1 MADIPPTTGDEIRAA
16 YLRFFEERDHL
27 VMPSASLIPA
37 GDPTLLLTSAGMA
50 PFKPYYAGDETPPNP
65 RLASAQKCFR
75 TTDIDV
81 VGDFTH
87 HTMFEMLGNFSIGDY
102 FKREAIAWAWE
113 FTTEVLLL
121 DPDRIWVTVHYTDD
135 EARAIWRDEVGVPD
149 ERIVT
154 LGDKDNFWG
163 PAGDEGACGP
173 SSELY
178 YDFGEEHGPGMK
190 PGDDT
195 GRFVEYWNL
204 VFPQFHQAVDGTRR
218 NLPAPGIDTGM
229 GLERITAIM
238 QGVTSA
244 YETDLLAPVRQ
255 RVEQLAG
262 RAYGQDADDDFAI
275 RVVAEHARSAAF
287 LIADGV
293 VPANEG
299 RGYVLRRVIR
309 RGIRFARRLGME
321 AGFLPE
327 VAKAAIERFGIIRDE
342 KGEFIYPE
350 VYAHERFILKTL
362 ESEEERFY
370 EASERGVFFLRNYLD
385 TVDEID
391 KELEQLRKILR
402 DSNGVQQEWIHRA
415 RHLIRPAEL
424 TMGTGGSAFA
434 LQTRVSRLALH
445 RYLEIMGASR
455 DEPDVEEIA
464 RKLNETYALLAPIH
478 ENKRLPGDIAFRLY
492 DTYGFPLELT
502 EEEARQHGLKVEPE
516 LRGVDIE
523 EYIHAM
529 EEQRERGRA
538 AARFGG
544 GREELRVYEALG
556 VGETAFLGYERVE
569 THTVVAGILKDGE
582 PVQRANAGDLVEIVL
597 RETPFYA
604 EGGGQVGDTG
614 VIAAS
619 GGSARVSDT
628 QKPIGELIVHA
639 AEVIEGAVAVG
650 DAVHASVDAE
660 RRLDVARNHTATHLL
675 HAALRDVLGSHV
687 RQAGSLVAPDRLR
700 FDFTHVSAVS
710 RDELGEIERRINE
723 SVRGDLPLVK
733 DERTYREA
741 TANGAL
747 AFFGERYGDRV
758 RTVQI
763 GETQPVSF
771 EVCGGTHLERTGQI
785 GVFHVV
791 GESSVGAGVR
801 RIEAVTGRGGDEWV
815 GQRLRALDEA
825 AALLRAQP
833 FELPMRIGPL
843 LKQVEEARRL
853 FRAGQREASR
863 QEADTLLDE
872 VRDVGGV
879 QVLSVQSD
887 APDAQA
893 LRELGDRLRDKLGS
907 GVVVLGSVFNGRPG
921 LLAMVTPDLVERGF
935 DAGAIV
941 NEAAK
946 AMGGGGGG
954 QPRLAQAGGKDASR
968 LGDALAAVVGIV
980 ERQAG

>member
-1 MADIPPTTGDEIRAA
+1 MSPTTSDDIRAA
-16 YLRFFEERDHL
+16 YLRFFEERGHL

-65 RLASAQKCFR
+65 RLASVQKCFR
-75 TTDIDV
+75 TTDIDE

-102 FKREAIAWAWE
+102 FKREAISWAWE
-113 FTTEVLLL
+113 FTTGVLLL
-121 DPDRIWVTVHYTDD
+121 PPERIWVTVHDTDD
-135 EARAIWRDEVGVPD
+135 EARAIWRDEVGVPN

-178 YDFGEEHGPGMK
+178 YDFGEEHGPGTK

-195 GRFVEYWNL
+195 SRFLEYWNL
-204 VFPQFHQAVDGTRR
+204 VFPQFYQAADGTRTD
-218 NLPAPGIDTGM
+218 LPAPGIDTGM
-229 GLERITAIM
+229 GLERMTAIM
-238 QGVTSA
+238 QGVSSA
-244 YETDLLAPVRQ
+244 YETDLLTPIRQ

-262 RAYGQDADDDFAI
+262 KTYRQDPDDDFAI
-275 RVVAEHARSAAF
+275 HVVTEHARSAAF

-309 RGIRFARRLGME
+309 RGIRFARKLGIE
-321 AGFLPE
+321 AGFLPD
-327 VAKAAIERFGIIRDE
+327 VAATVIERFGAL
-342 KGEFIYPE
+342 YPE
-350 VYAHERFILKTL
+350 LREHERFVLKTL

-370 EASERGVFFLRNYLD
+370 EAYDRGA
-385 TVDEID
+385 EILGGMID
-391 KELEQLRKILR
+391 YRKAHGGAIPETLVSATPDRENVSAFLEQHGFVGPSA
-402 DSNGVQQEWIHRA
+402 DSSGERLGQERA
-415 RHLIRPAEL
+415 VELLVELVTEDQRELITSWPITVSGHE
-424 TMGTGGSAFA
+424 AF
-434 LQTRVSRLALH
+434 
-445 RYLEIMGASR
+445 
-455 DEPDVEEIA
+455 
-464 RKLNETYALLAPIH
+464 
-478 ENKRLPGDIAFRLY
+478 FLY

-502 EEEARQHGLKVEPE
+502 QEIAREQGLD
-516 LRGVDIE
+516 VDTAGFE
-523 EYIHAM
+523 RAM

-544 GREELRVYEALG
+544 GREEIRVYEVLD
-556 VGETAFLGYERVE
+556 VRETAFLGYDRIE
-569 THTVVAGILKDGE
+569 TDTVIAAILKDGE
-582 PVQRANAGDLVEIVL
+582 PVQRADAGEGVEIVL

-614 VIAAS
+614 LIAAS

-628 QKPIGELIVHA
+628 QKPFGEFIVHA
-639 AEVIEGAVAVG
+639 AQVAEGSVAVG
-650 DAVHASVDAE
+650 DAVHASVDGE

-675 HAALRDVLGSHV
+675 HAVLRDVLGSHV

-723 SVRGDLPLVK
+723 SVRGDLSLVK
-733 DERTYREA
+733 DERSYREA

-763 GETQPVSF
+763 GEVEPVSF

-785 GVFHVV
+785 GTFRVV
-791 GESSVGAGVR
+791 GESSVGTGVR
-801 RIEAVTGRGGDEWV
+801 RIEAVTGRGGEEWV
-815 GQRLRALDEA
+815 SQRLRQLDEA
-825 AALLRAQP
+825 AALLRSAP
-833 FELPMRIGPL
+833 AELPQRIEGL
-843 LKQVEEARRL
+843 LAQAEEARRSL
-853 FRAGQREASR
+853 RAGQREASR
-863 QEADTLLDE
+863 QEAETLRDE
-872 VRDVGGV
+872 ARDVGGV
-879 QVLSVQSD
+879 QVLAVRSD
-887 APDAQA
+887 APDAQT
-893 LRELGDRLRDKLGS
+893 LREMGDRLRDKLGS

-921 LLAMVTPDLVERGF
+921 LLAMVTPDLVERGL

-941 NEAAK
+941 NEAARV
-946 AMGGGGGG
+946 MGGGGGG
-954 QPRLAQAGGKDASR
+954 QPRLAQAGGKDASK
-968 LGDALAAVVGIV
+968 LDDALAAVADIV
-980 ERQAG
+980 TRQTG

>member
-1 MADIPPTTGDEIRAA
+1 MPPTTSDEIRAA
-16 YLRFFEERDHL
+16 YLRFFEERGHL

-50 PFKPYYAGDETPPNP
+50 PFKPYYAGDEAPPNP
-65 RLASAQKCFR
+65 RLASVQKCFR
-75 TTDIDV
+75 TTDIDE

-102 FKREAIAWAWE
+102 FKREAISWAWE
-113 FTTEVLLL
+113 FTTGVLLL
-121 DPDRIWVTVHYTDD
+121 PPERIWVTVHDTDD

-178 YDFGEEHGPGMK
+178 YDFGEEHGPGTK

-195 GRFVEYWNL
+195 GRFLEYWNL
-204 VFPQFHQAVDGTRR
+204 VFPQFHQAADGTRTD
-218 NLPAPGIDTGM
+218 LPAPGIDTGM
-229 GLERITAIM
+229 GLERMTAIM
-238 QGVTSA
+238 QGVASA
-244 YETDLLAPVRQ
+244 YETDLLAPIRR
-255 RVEQLAG
+255 RVERLAG
-262 RAYGQDADDDFAI
+262 RTYRQDPDDDFAI
-275 RVVAEHARSAAF
+275 HVVTEHARSAAF

-309 RGIRFARRLGME
+309 RGIRFARKLGIE
-321 AGFLPE
+321 AGFLPD
-327 VAKAAIERFGIIRDE
+327 VAATVIERFGAL
-342 KGEFIYPE
+342 YPE
-350 VYAHERFILKTL
+350 LREHERFVLKTL

-370 EASERGVFFLRNYLD
+370 EAIALGMPV
-385 TVDEID
+385 
-391 KELEQLRKILR
+391 LE
-402 DSNGVQQEWIHRA
+402 EC
-415 RHLIRPAEL
+415 
-424 TMGTGGSAFA
+424 
-434 LQTRVSRLALH
+434 
-445 RYLEIMGASR
+445 
-455 DEPDVEEIA
+455 IA
-464 RKLNETYALLAPIH
+464 RGGTIAGA
-478 ENKRLPGDIAFRLY
+478 DAFRLY
-492 DTYGFPLELT
+492 DTFGFPLELT
-502 EEEARQHGLKVEPE
+502 QEIAREQGLD
-516 LRGVDIE
+516 VDLE
-523 EYIHAM
+523 GFERAM

-544 GREELRVYEALG
+544 GREEMRAYEALDIR
-556 VGETAFLGYERVE
+556 ETAFLGYDRVE
-569 THTVVAGILKDGE
+569 TDTVVAAILKDGE
-582 PVQRANAGDLVEIVL
+582 PVQRADAGERVEIVL

-614 VIAAS
+614 VVAAS

-628 QKPIGELIVHA
+628 QKPLGELIIHA
-639 AEVIEGAVAVG
+639 AEVVQGSIAVG
-650 DAVHASVDAE
+650 DAVHASVDGE

-687 RQAGSLVAPDRLR
+687 RQAGSLVASDRLR

-741 TANGAL
+741 TADGAL

-763 GETQPVSF
+763 GEAQPVSF

-785 GVFHVV
+785 GTFRVV
-791 GESSVGAGVR
+791 GESSVGTGIR
-801 RIEAVTGRGGDEWV
+801 RIEAVTGRGGEEWV
-815 GQRLRALDEA
+815 GQRLRQLDEA
-825 AALLRAQP
+825 AALLRTAP
-833 FELPMRIGPL
+833 AELPQRIESL
-843 LKQVEEARRL
+843 LAQAEEARRTL
-853 FRAGQREASR
+853 RAGQREASR
-863 QEADTLLDE
+863 QEADTLLEE

-879 QVLSVQSD
+879 RVLAVRGD

-893 LRELGDRLRDKLGS
+893 LRELGDRLRDKMGS

-921 LLAMVTPDLVERGF
+921 LLAMVTPDLVERGL

-941 NEAAK
+941 NEAARV
-946 AMGGGGGG
+946 MGGGGGG
-954 QPRLAQAGGKDASR
+954 QPRLAQAGGKDASK
-968 LGDALAAVVGIV
+968 LDDALAAVADIV
-980 ERQAG
+980 TRQTG

>member
-1 MADIPPTTGDEIRAA
+1 MPPTTGDDIRAA
-16 YLRFFEERDHL
+16 YLRFFEERGHL

-37 GDPTLLLTSAGMA
+37 GDPTLLLTSAGMV
-50 PFKPYYAGDETPPNP
+50 PFKPYYAGDETPPDQ

-154 LGDKDNFWG
+154 LGDEDNFWG

-178 YDFGEEHGPGMK
+178 YDFGEQHGPGLK

-195 GRFVEYWNL
+195 SRFVEFWNL
-204 VFPQFHQAVDGTRR
+204 VFPQFYQAVDGTRTD
-218 NLPAPGIDTGM
+218 LPAPGIDTGL
-229 GLERITAIM
+229 GLDRIAAIM
-238 QGVTSA
+238 QGVNSA
-244 YETDLLAPVRQ
+244 YETDLLAPIRQ

-262 RAYGQDADDDFAI
+262 KTYRQDPDDDFAI
-275 RVVAEHARSAAF
+275 HVVTEHARSAAF

-309 RGIRFARRLGME
+309 RGIRFARKLGIE
-321 AGFLPE
+321 AGFLPD
-327 VAKAAIERFGIIRDE
+327 VATTVIERFGAL
-342 KGEFIYPE
+342 YPE
-350 VYAHERFILKTL
+350 LRDHERFVLKTL
-362 ESEEERFY
+362 ESEEDRFY
-370 EASERGVFFLRNYLD
+370 DAYNRGVEILGGMIEYRKVHGGALREFMLSAPPDRENASS
-385 TVDEID
+385 V
-391 KELEQLRKILR
+391 LEQYGFTGPHA
-402 DSNGVQQEWIHRA
+402 DSSEERLGQEA
-415 RHLIRPAEL
+415 ALELIVELIAE
-424 TMGTGGSAFA
+424 
-434 LQTRVSRLALH
+434 
-445 RYLEIMGASR
+445 YCDASR
-455 DEPDVEEIA
+455 EGSPTEDLTELINSWPSTVSGRE
-464 RKLNETYALLAPIH
+464 
-478 ENKRLPGDIAFRLY
+478 AFFLY
-492 DTYGFPLELT
+492 DTYGFPLEMT
-502 EEEARQHGLKVEPE
+502 QEIAREHGLD
-516 LRGVDIE
+516 VDVAGFE
-523 EYIHAM
+523 RAM

-544 GREELRVYEALG
+544 GREEIRAYEALN
-556 VGETAFLGYERVE
+556 VRETAFLGYERIE
-569 THTVVAGILKDGE
+569 TDTVIAAILKDGG
-582 PVQRANAGDLVEIVL
+582 PVQRADTGERVEIVL

-614 VIAAS
+614 VVVTP
-619 GGSARVSDT
+619 GGSARVTDT
-628 QKPIGELIVHA
+628 QKPLGELIVHA
-639 AEVIEGAVAVG
+639 AEVVEGAVAVG

-700 FDFTHVSAVS
+700 FDFTHVSAVG

-733 DERTYREA
+733 DERSYREA
-741 TANGAL
+741 TASGAL

-763 GETQPVSF
+763 GEAQPVSF

-785 GVFHVV
+785 GVFRVV
-791 GESSVGAGVR
+791 GESSVGTGVR
-801 RIEAVTGRGGDEWV
+801 RIEAVTGRGGEEWI
-815 GQRLRALDEA
+815 GQRLRQLDEA
-825 AALLRAQP
+825 AALLRAAP
-833 FELPMRIGPL
+833 AELPQRIEAL
-843 LKQVEEARRL
+843 LVQAEEARRSL
-853 FRAGQREASR
+853 RAGQREASR
-863 QEADTLLDE
+863 QEADTLLDD

-879 QVLSVQSD
+879 QVLAVRSD
-887 APDAQA
+887 ASDAQA
-893 LRELGDRLRDKLGS
+893 LREMGDRLRDKLGS

-921 LLAMVTPDLVERGF
+921 LLAMVTSDLVERGF

-946 AMGGGGGG
+946 VMGGGGGG
-954 QPRLAQAGGKDASR
+954 QPRLAQAGGRDASR
-968 LGDALAAVVGIV
+968 LGEALAAVADIV
-980 ERQAG
+980 QGQTD